1 MLKRLLVLITVSMLL
16 LTYVPESSSA
26 NGKDSVFLEGSL
38 LYNLELFEV
47 YCPYELLACDDY
59 LYLFDS
65 DRSCYKLDKQNRE
78 ILEVFTLSGCSHM
91 PVNLDEEK
99 VYALIKENASIVQYT
114 LKNGQ
119 SQHTC
124 LPKAFAYKGFALY
137 DPNFFL
143 VADDSEYV
151 YRLINRKGEVVGKGS
166 LRTEMSDDTVSC
178 IEYNA
183 ANEVLAI
190 VFPHRIEIIETG
202 SALLKTRIQLDH
214 CLDVSICDN
223 SIYALC
229 PGSPKKLKD
238 QPNHSCIHVFDLEG
252 NALKT
257 YILDTTIRR
266 FCITEKE
273 GVLYGLTLERELPIV
288 KFELVNK

>member
-99 VYALIKENASIVQYT
+99 VYALIKENLAILQYT
-114 LKNGQ
+114 IKNGQ

-124 LPKAFAYKGFALY
+124 LPKDFTYKGFALY
-137 DPNFFL
+137 DQDLFL
-143 VADDSEYV
+143 VADDSEYL
-151 YRLINRKGEVVGKGS
+151 YRLINKEGEVVRNGN
-166 LRTEMSDDTVSC
+166 LRTEITDNTVSC
-178 IEYNA
+178 MEYNA
-183 ANEVLAI
+183 ANEVLVI
-190 VFPHRIEIIETG
+190 VSPRRIDIIETG
-202 SALLKTRIQLDH
+202 SALLKTRIPLKH
-214 CLDVSICDN
+214 CLDVRICDD

-229 PGSPKKLKD
+229 PVTSENTKD
-238 QPNHSCIHVFDLEG
+238 QPHHSCIRVFDLEG

-266 FCITEKE
+266 FCFSEKE
-273 GVLYGLTLERELPIV
+273 GVLYGLTLEEELPIV
-288 KFELVNK
+288 KFEL

>member
-1 MLKRLLVLITVSMLL
+1 MLKRYCIF
-16 LTYVPESSSA
+16 LTLATILFTHVPASSFA
-26 NGKDSVFLEGSL
+26 DGKDSVFLKGSL

-65 DRSCYKLDKQNRE
+65 DRSCYKLDYQTRE
-78 ILEVFTLSGCSHM
+78 ILDVFTLSECSKI
-91 PVNLDEEK
+91 PVNVDEEK
-99 VYALIKENASIVQYT
+99 VYALIKGNPAILHYT

-119 SQHTC
+119 SQYTC
-124 LPKAFAYKGFALY
+124 LPADCAYKGFALY
-137 DPNFFL
+137 DSNLFL

-151 YRLINRKGEVVGKGS
+151 YHLINKEGEMVRNGC
-166 LRTEMSDDTVSC
+166 LRTEMTNDTVFC
-178 IEYNA
+178 MQYNA

-190 VFPHRIEIIETG
+190 VFPRCIEIIETG
-202 SALLKTRIQLDH
+202 SALLKTRIQLEH
-214 CLDVSICDN
+214 CLDVSICDD

-229 PGSPKKLKD
+229 PVTSENTKD
-238 QPNHSCIHVFDLEG
+238 QPNRSCIRVFDLEG

-257 YILDTTIRR
+257 YILDTTIHR

-273 GVLYGLTLERELPIV
+273 GFLYGLTLEEELPVV
-288 KFELVNK
+288 KFEL